1 MENEKW
7 KIKNSERSFEREKPS
22 VVQFPL
28 SIERTCPACGSDAQ
42 RADAKF
48 CSVCAKLLREDYQ
61 PLDRLRASYHLQG
74 KSVAIE
80 KNLKTQDTS
89 KEINEN
95 LFDENKNSAS
105 DAAKAFVVYSL
116 VPYLGILFC
125 PFAVLTG
132 GIGVFV
138 SYRKPYL
145 GGGRTSVYS
154 IALGFIIFAVQIFLW
169 WLLYIIPEL
178 GRSI

>member
-7 KIKNSERSFEREKPS
+7 KMENEERDLEREK
-22 VVQFPL
+22 FYTFH
-28 SIERTCPACGSDAQ
+28 SIFSNKKVCQACGSDAQ
-42 RADAKF
+42 REDAKF
-48 CSVCAKLLREDYQ
+48 CNVCGKLLGEDYQ
-61 PLDRLRASYHLQG
+61 PLDRLRASYRLQG
-74 KSVAIE
+74 KSFAIE
-80 KNLKTQDTS
+80 RTRKTEKNIREK
-89 KEINEN
+89 NEN

-105 DAAKAFVVYSL
+105 ETAKAFVVYSL

-132 GIGVFV
+132 GIGFFV

-145 GGGRTSVYS
+145 GGGRTSIYS
-154 IALGFIIFAVQIFLW
+154 VALGFIIFAAQIFLW

-178 GRSI
+178 GRKI